1 MSSDHKKY
9 MQMALEEARIGEQK
23 GNGPVGSVIVK
34 DGVVIAKGHNK
45 AISDLDVTSHAETD
59 ALRNAGPA
67 LGHTDLTGCTLY
79 TTFEPCMM
87 CAGAIVFAGV
97 RTLVMGGN
105 YNPNYGGYGAYSVEK
120 AFQAV
125 ERGDDIEVIRGVLVE
140 ECEAMSWEHK
150 AKMARQCE
158 A

>member
-97 RTLVMGGN
+97 STLVMGGN

-140 ECEAMSWEHK
+140 ECEAMSWQHK

>member
-9 MQMALEEARIGEQK
+9 MQMALEEAQIGEQK

-97 RTLVMGGN
+97 STLVMGGN
-105 YNPNYGGYGAYSVEK
+105 YNPNYGGYGAYSVEM

-140 ECEAMSWEHK
+140 ECEAMSWQHK